1 MQNWKRVF
9 GIIWTGQLFSTLSSS
24 VVGYA
29 VVFWLS
35 IETQSA
41 QVLAFSTI
49 AVLLPQML
57 IGPFTGVFV
66 DRWNRRRT
74 MIIADSFIAV
84 CTLIMAMLFIKG
96 NVKISFVYL
105 LLVMRSVGSAFHVP
119 AMQASIPLLAPESE
133 LMRISGINQIIQS
146 VSVIAGPALKAM
158 AVRTG
163 IELPGKV

>member
-35 IETQSA
+35 IETRSA
-41 QVLAFSTI
+41 QVLALSTI

-105 LLVMRSVGSAFHVP
+105 VLVMRSVGKIGRAHV
-119 AMQASIPLLAPESE
+119 
-133 LMRISGINQIIQS
+133 
-146 VSVIAGPALKAM
+146 
-158 AVRTG
+158 
-163 IELPGKV
+163 